1 MAWAWASCCLAYPVD
16 CGGGSSGDIQEESRG
31 KLIQRDGYV
40 MLKNIQPPTSIDA
53 TINVLCG
60 ECTMVIEDVEF
71 RENFDS
77 QLNKS

>member
-1 MAWAWASCCLAYPVD
+1 MNCPYCNKPLKKA
-16 CGGGSSGDIQEESRG
+16 
-31 KLIQRDGYV
+31 LIISECTQPAEAEQRDGYV